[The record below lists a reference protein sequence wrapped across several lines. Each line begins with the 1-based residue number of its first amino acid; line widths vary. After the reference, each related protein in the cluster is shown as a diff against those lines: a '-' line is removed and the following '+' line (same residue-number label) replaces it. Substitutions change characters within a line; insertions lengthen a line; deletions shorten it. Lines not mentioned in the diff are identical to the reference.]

1 LKVDFKALFDCRNCR
16 CLWRKQWQRRIH
28 DWRDVLTAV
37 AQSLRCKLNGWKSKM
52 KVAASVRS
60 KVTRTFLESLLRASS
75 QSVLQECLPGL
86 SCTSVFQVCLSGV
99 SSRNV
104 FQVCLTGLSCW
115 RVLLACLLQSVTEI
129 LGVQT
134 LLAVWR
140 WLPCAWPQWLGQVSF
155 CKWSRV
161 LLSFQITFCN
171 TWIINNHLKISERLI
186 AIQI

>member
-1 LKVDFKALFDCRNCR
+1 
-16 CLWRKQWQRRIH
+16 
-28 DWRDVLTAV
+28 
-37 AQSLRCKLNGWKSKM
+37 
-52 KVAASVRS
+52 
-60 KVTRTFLESLLRASS
+60 LESLLRASS

-99 SSRNV
+99 ASRNV
-104 FQVCLTGLSCW
+104 FQVCLPGLSCW

-186 AIQI
+186 AIQISPVCRTGSDIVCFSSHSNAVVKQGEIHSKCCWEVSLHKQLWNSIYTVH